1 VNRSR
6 NCRTVQVESPPSLI
20 GLRSIPTGADL
31 EKYAYGTDLSSKC
44 IRADFVQHAY
54 LGRLE
59 SARFSNRCWV
69 HAFGHPVGVA
79 FMNSI
84 LFKFHVNKYDQ
95 LDELTWQFKLHPVSF
110 EMIRGEAAGEAQ
122 ALDAVCNSNRALRM
136 SLQPDERLHTVEGG
150 PTHRKY
156 DLVKHCANRSG
167 CQHLNRIFGHVR

>member
-1 VNRSR
+1 
-6 NCRTVQVESPPSLI
+6 
-20 GLRSIPTGADL
+20 
-31 EKYAYGTDLSSKC
+31 
-44 IRADFVQHAY
+44 
-54 LGRLE
+54 
-59 SARFSNRCWV
+59 
-69 HAFGHPVGVA
+69 
-79 FMNSI
+79 MNSI